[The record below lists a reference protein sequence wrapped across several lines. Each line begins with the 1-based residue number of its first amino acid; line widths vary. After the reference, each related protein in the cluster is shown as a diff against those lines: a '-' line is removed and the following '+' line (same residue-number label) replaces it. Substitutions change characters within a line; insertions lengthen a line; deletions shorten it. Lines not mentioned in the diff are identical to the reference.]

1 VIRRYDVITF
11 DCYGTLIDWDR
22 GITAAFESALVGT
35 NAKLDARQVWRAYEE
50 IEPVVEAEPFRPYR
64 EVLTESARRVAD
76 RLGWAL
82 RDGDAAFLARS
93 LPNWPPFRDTNP
105 ALMRLHDA
113 GYRLAIL
120 SNVDDE
126 LLAWTRRHF
135 AVPFEFTITAQQ
147 VRSYKPGHRHFRAAR
162 ELVAGRR
169 WLHAAQSYFH
179 DVTPA
184 ADLGIPVAWINR
196 GHQKPTGTAR
206 PTRELHS
213 MAELAD
219 WLAPDTDLL
228 LP

>member
-1 VIRRYDVITF
+1 MIRRYDVITF

-22 GITAAFESALVGT
+22 GITAAFESAIAFSG
-35 NAKLDARQVWRAYEE
+35 AKLDARQVWRAYEE
-50 IEPVVEAEPFRPYR
+50 IEPVVEAEPFRPYH
-64 EVLTESARRVAD
+64 EVLAESARRLAA
-76 RLGWAL
+76 RLGWTL
-82 RDGDAAFLARS
+82 RDGDASFLARS
-93 LPNWPPFRDTNP
+93 LPNWPPFPDTNP
-105 ALMRLHDA
+105 ALLRLVQA

-120 SNVDDE
+120 SNVDDH

-147 VRSYKPGHRHFRAAR
+147 MGSYKPGHRHFQAAR

-196 GHQKPTGTAR
+196 GHHRATGKAR
-206 PTRELHS
+206 ATRELHS
-213 MAELAD
+213 LTELAD